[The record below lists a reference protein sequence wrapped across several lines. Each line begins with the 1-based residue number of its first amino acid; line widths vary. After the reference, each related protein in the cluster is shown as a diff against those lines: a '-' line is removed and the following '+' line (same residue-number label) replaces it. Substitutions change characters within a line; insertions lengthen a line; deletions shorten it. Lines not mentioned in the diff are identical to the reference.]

1 MTDDREKDRSRR
13 SGRSR
18 RSRGSAAETPYS
30 RKCCYGILLVGSVVC
45 NLLQLAGMHS
55 VLPDGL
61 VRAHDRGG
69 GAASPV
75 ARPPTLPTPPT
86 PPISVEQP
94 VPLRM
99 REPAA
104 ASEAMPKAAVPI
116 AQPVMQPVLQM
127 GEAQPLARPAATY
140 PVPVPSRHPLYRL
153 AFTVPWVGKSFPSWM
168 PYFLSSCR
176 RSGFLVDWLIFHEDA
191 QLPAAEEVPPNVIF
205 HNLGKD
211 GLANLFG
218 TKIAATLGSAAN
230 APASKLIQLFKLAF
244 SEFSYI
250 VTEYKPTHGV
260 VFADYLQAYSHW
272 SYTDIDILSG
282 DFAQHIELA
291 ELRDYDIFTYH
302 FGDVFRLYLRGQ
314 FCAHRNTPRVNQL
327 WVGCPHLASGL
338 VHELETKWRIIQ
350 RLAAEGK
357 RGRTRFISA
366 EGCYSAVVAATP
378 ELRVKFA
385 AKAFADWSDD
395 PEFYVVDGALRKCA
409 DQAVWRAGGARGQS
423 CNPFGPR
430 LAPHSL
436 QLEGAQRPLGPQL
449 PIRLHNNCS
458 RWVEQRYRVCANLT
472 EETSGD
478 FNVMMHRGVWTAQ
491 RYVNVQPAGSLEGAF
506 LHLQRWK
513 AYYKRMRYG
522 TDQMPRLRG
531 RRIFRLTTRGFTPFD
546 FDFTDELGANTS
558 SIRMPPSPAA
568 AAAAAAAGRPRS
580 SGGRKKTLQ
589 EIVDVAEFE
598 AEVLRLV

>member
-1 MTDDREKDRSRR
+1 MRQERSRR
-13 SGRSR
+13 SGRSK
-18 RSRGSAAETPYS
+18 RSKSGAAETPYS
-30 RKCCYGILLVGSVVC
+30 RRCCYGILLVGSVVC
-45 NLLQLAGMHS
+45 NLLQLAGMHA

-61 VRAHDRGG
+61 VRARDRGG
-69 GAASPV
+69 TAA
-75 ARPPTLPTPPT
+75 PPAMRPPT
-86 PPISVEQP
+86 PPRPPASIEHP
-94 VPLRM
+94 VPLQM

-104 ASEAMPKAAVPI
+104 DSEAMPKAAL
-116 AQPVMQPVLQM
+116 PV
-127 GEAQPLARPAATY
+127 ARPAAQE
-140 PVPVPSRHPLYRL
+140 PVLRMAEAPLLARPTTTQPTVPAPSRHPSYRL

-205 HNLGKD
+205 HNLGKE
-211 GLANLFG
+211 GLAKLFG
-218 TKIAATLGSAAN
+218 TRIAATLGSAAN

-260 VFADYLQAYSHW
+260 VFADYLRTYSHW

-338 VHELETKWRIIQ
+338 VHELETKWKIIQ

-378 ELRVKFA
+378 ELRVKFV

-409 DQAVWRAGGARGQS
+409 NQAVWRQNGARGQS

-430 LAPHSL
+430 LAPHSV
-436 QLEGAQRPLGPQL
+436 QLEGAQRSLGPQL
-449 PIRLHNNCS
+449 PIALHNNCS

-491 RYVNVQPAGSLEGAF
+491 RYANVQPEGSLEGAF

-531 RRIFRLTTRGFTPFD
+531 RRIFRLTTRGFTPLD
-546 FDFTDELGANTS
+546 LDYSDELGANTS
-558 SIRMPPSPAA
+558 VRLPPVAA
-568 AAAAAAAGRPRS
+568 AAVAAGARRPR
-580 SGGRKKTLQ
+580 GTGQKTLQ

>member
-1 MTDDREKDRSRR
+1 MTIDEKERRR

-18 RSRGSAAETPYS
+18 RSRTSAAETPYS
-30 RKCCYGILLVGSVVC
+30 RKCCYSILLVGSVVC
-45 NLLQLAGMHS
+45 NLLQLAGMHA

-61 VRAHDRGG
+61 VRARDRGG
-69 GAASPV
+69 TTVPSA
-75 ARPPTLPTPPT
+75 ARPPTPPRPPT
-86 PPISVEQP
+86 SIEQP
-94 VPLRM
+94 VPRQM

-104 ASEAMPKAAVPI
+104 ASGAMPKAVQPQPA
-116 AQPVMQPVLQM
+116 AQQPVPWMD
-127 GEAQPLARPAATY
+127 EAHPLARPTTMQPKAPA
-140 PVPVPSRHPLYRL
+140 PSRHPTYRL

-191 QLPAAEEVPPNVIF
+191 QLPGAEEVPPNVIF
-205 HNLGKD
+205 HNLGKE
-211 GLANLFG
+211 GLARLFG
-218 TKIAATLGSAAN
+218 TMIAAALGAAAN

-260 VFADYLQAYSHW
+260 VFANYLQAYSHW

-291 ELRDYDIFTYH
+291 ELRDFDIFTYH

-314 FCAHRNTPRVNQL
+314 FCAHRNTPRINQL

-338 VHELETKWRIIQ
+338 VHELEAKWKIIQ

-378 ELRVKFA
+378 ELRVKFI
-385 AKAFADWSDD
+385 AKAYADWSDD

-409 DQAVWRAGGARGQS
+409 DQGVWRAGARGQT

-430 LAPHSL
+430 LAPHSV

-449 PIRLHNNCS
+449 PLRLHNNCS
-458 RWVEQRYRVCANLT
+458 RWVEQRYRVCANLS
-472 EETSGD
+472 EDTSAD

-491 RYVNVQPAGSLEGAF
+491 RYVNMQPAASLEGAF

-522 TDQMPRLRG
+522 SNQMPRLRG
-531 RRIFRLTTRGFTPFD
+531 RRIFRLTTRGFTPLDLD
-546 FDFTDELGANTS
+546 FSDELGANTS
-558 SIRMPPSPAA
+558 VCVPPPPPPLVAA
-568 AAAAAAAGRPRS
+568 TAATAAQARRPRS
-580 SGGRKKTLQ
+580 SGGKSLQ